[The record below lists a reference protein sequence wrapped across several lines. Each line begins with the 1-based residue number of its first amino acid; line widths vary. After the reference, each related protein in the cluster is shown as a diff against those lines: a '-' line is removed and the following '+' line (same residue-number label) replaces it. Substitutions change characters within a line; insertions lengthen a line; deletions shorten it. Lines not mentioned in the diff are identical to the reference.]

1 MPEIPDT
8 TLYLIFSW
16 PFHTLAMNRILNT
29 VISRKKP
36 SNCGFFL
43 DLRDMM
49 RIGGMKA
56 VFAGYFTAMLFQVY
70 GTAKYQVEWNETEEI
85 DDEIEKIEA

>member
-1 MPEIPDT
+1 MCTGRYKQAGPLRMWKPGWMAIHMRTGGHGSPR
-8 TLYLIFSW
+8 L
-16 PFHTLAMNRILNT
+16 
-29 VISRKKP
+29 RK
-36 SNCGFFL
+36 
-43 DLRDMM
+43 RATM